1 MREIGIIKRAYHFPG
16 LSVIVPDQIGR
27 DIGIMPVDLIDRMPE
42 DIFEVTKNFTLSRY
56 IANLALFRVDHV
68 EEKYYEEPIQEFDP
82 PIEIRVGY
90 TEEDVTKAEGDIHN
104 LKLAYWDMEK
114 WVIISDPAH
123 EYQILPPSTAQIA
136 EAKIWSWVGDPAV
149 AIGK

>member
-1 MREIGIIKRAYHFPG
+1 MREIRIIKRAYHFPG

-42 DIFEVTKNFTLSRY
+42 DIPEVTKNFTLNRY

-68 EEKYYEEPIQEFDP
+68 EEEYYGEPIQDFDP
-82 PIEIRVGY
+82 PIEFRVKY
-90 TEEDVTKAEGDIHN
+90 TLEDVMSADCDIHH
-104 LKLAYWDMEK
+104 LKLAYWDLEK

-123 EYQILPPSTAQIA
+123 EYQILPPSTAQIV